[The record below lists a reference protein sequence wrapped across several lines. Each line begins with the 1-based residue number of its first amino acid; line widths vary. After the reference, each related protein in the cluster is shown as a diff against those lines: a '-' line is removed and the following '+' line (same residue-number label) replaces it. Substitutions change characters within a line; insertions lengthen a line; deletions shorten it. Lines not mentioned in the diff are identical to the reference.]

1 MEKVKNYILA
11 MAVVAIAVIGG
22 CTKAPVQPTNSR
34 ETNSNNIVDN
44 NTTVTVQYTVRVV
57 PRHERGGK
65 VAGLAGAKVIVSQGN
80 GTDRQEVTTNA
91 DGHANF
97 NVKLGAIEVYV
108 EAPGYARV
116 NVPANAVRVADYV
129 NSDEKN
135 HVEQGNATTVILPSL
150 NAGIKGRLFF
160 NDPNNDKK
168 PAAGLTVVFEL
179 TNKNVQPNQYR
190 VTTGADGSFTFDK
203 VPDGEAG
210 SLRADTTGLTGTGLF
225 ATPITYST
233 GAVAATGTSGDYA
246 ELGNLAM
253 NPVGFLFTGS
263 LRGTVLKPNRV
274 VDAMGAPI
282 ALATYYTVA
291 ATDFGVPAG
300 DIDVVLTYTGLPA
313 GVKSE
318 WVAKTN
324 TTTGVFTFD
333 GVPSTDNAG
342 VTATVKTRYIVK
354 YNVAAATGIP
364 AHEEEF
370 VFGIAD
376 QTVGGAGLMA
386 PPAGGVGVTISKFS
400 NVTNPSVPKA
410 GRSLLLSK

>member
-210 SLRADTTGLTGTGLF
+210 SLRADTTGLTGAGLY

-233 GAVAATGTSGDYA
+233 GAVAAAGTSGDYT
-246 ELGNLAM
+246 ELGNLPM
-253 NPVGFLFTGS
+253 NPTGFLFT
-263 LRGTVLKPNRV
+263 TNLKGIIMGPTKPEDNMITAMNPATARPNVKVRLV
-274 VDAMGAPI
+274 YV
-282 ALATYYTVA
+282 
-291 ATDFGVPAG
+291 
-300 DIDVVLTYTGLPA
+300 GLPD

-318 WVAKTN
+318 WEATTANDGSFTFTGVPA
-324 TTTGVFTFD
+324 TTG
-333 GVPSTDNAG
+333 AMG
-342 VTATVKTRYIVK
+342 VTATVFAEIEVLASAPVPANAGQPGYTPIINLHLGVAKVGISVTGRLVK
-354 YNVAAATGIP
+354 GFDGWLDPVNAKP
-364 AHEEEF
+364 
-370 VFGIAD
+370 
-376 QTVGGAGLMA
+376 
-386 PPAGGVGVTISKFS
+386 TIMV
-400 NVTNPSVPKA
+400 NN
-410 GRSLLLSK
+410 

>member
-34 ETNSNNIVDN
+34 ETVSNNQVDN

-97 NVKLGAIEVYV
+97 NVKLGAIEIYV
-108 EAPGYARV
+108 EAPGFARV
-116 NVPANAVRVADYV
+116 NVAETVTRIADYV

-150 NAGIKGRLFF
+150 NAGIKGRLFL
-160 NDPNNDKK
+160 NDPINDKK

-190 VTTGADGSFTFDK
+190 ITTGADGSFTFDK

-210 SLRADTTGLTGTGLF
+210 SLRADTTGLTGAGLF

-233 GAVAATGTSGDYA
+233 GAVATSGTSGDYT

-263 LRGTVLKPNRV
+263 LKGTVLKPNRV

-282 ALATYYTVA
+282 ALATYYTTA
-291 ATDFGVPAG
+291 ANDFGVPAG
-300 DIDVVLTYTGLPA
+300 DIDVVLTYTGLPN

-318 WVAKTN
+318 YIAKTN

-354 YNVAAATGIP
+354 YNVAAVTGIP

-376 QTVGGAGLMA
+376 QTAGGAGLMA
-386 PPAGGVGVTISKFS
+386 PPAGGVVVTISKSS
-400 NVTNPSVPKA
+400 NATNPSVPKA
-410 GRSLLLSK
+410 GRSLLLSR